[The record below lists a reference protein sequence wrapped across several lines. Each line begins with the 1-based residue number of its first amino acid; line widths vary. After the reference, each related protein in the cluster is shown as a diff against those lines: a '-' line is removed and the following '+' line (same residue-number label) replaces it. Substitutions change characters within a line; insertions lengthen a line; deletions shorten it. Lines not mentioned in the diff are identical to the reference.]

1 MGGWA
6 FPGSQLP
13 GGDAGDEAGDGDG
26 PLPGPASCAPGAGP
40 EDDAGDGH
48 FEWLVR
54 EMEAGRLQP
63 PPQSA
68 AEGPAVSVS
77 LGDACDLDP
86 GLLAAV
92 CGPDGLGG
100 QAALA
105 AFGQGKAVDTLRP
118 GPVLAALTAQAV
130 SRVAPG
136 PGRQAGAAQ
145 EP

>member
-6 FPGSQLP
+6 FLGSQLP
-13 GGDAGDEAGDGDG
+13 GDDAGDGRG
-26 PLPGPASCAPGAGP
+26 PLPGGACGDRGAVAG
-40 EDDAGDGH
+40 DDADDGH

-63 PPQSA
+63 PPQYA

-105 AFGQGKAVDTLRP
+105 AFGEGKAVDTLRP
-118 GPVLAALTAQAV
+118 GPVLAALTARAV
-130 SRVAPG
+130 SRVTPG
-136 PGRQAGAAQ
+136 PGLQSGAAQ
-145 EP
+145 GPS